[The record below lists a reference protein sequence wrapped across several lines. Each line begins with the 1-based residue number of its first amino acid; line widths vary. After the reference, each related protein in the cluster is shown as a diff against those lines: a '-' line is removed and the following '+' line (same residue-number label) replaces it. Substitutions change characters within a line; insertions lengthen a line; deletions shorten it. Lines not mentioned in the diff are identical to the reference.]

1 MTSRPDTGGDP
12 ATRAIETMSTATC
25 PFCGLA
31 CDDLDLA
38 GGVVDTKGCA
48 KAAAGFARADA
59 ARRPHAIAGKPADL
73 AAALGEAAAILRRA
87 ARPLFHGLTA
97 DIDGVRALL
106 ALADRTG
113 GIVDHR
119 NSAGLLAN
127 AGVARASGWVA
138 ATFGEVANRADFVLL
153 VGSDPARNFPRF
165 HERLIHNATPLYRK
179 AAPVVAYLGPRSLA
193 PPAEAASLQAVV
205 AEADLLPALAA
216 LGALLHDRP
225 YVADGLPAAELATI
239 ATQLKAAHYGAIA
252 WDVTSFLPEEAEYG
266 VERIA
271 SLLRHLNIETRCV
284 GLPLGGSGNGLGAQQ
299 VMLWQAGWPLRVS
312 FGSGT
317 PRHDPWRYDAR
328 RMLEA
333 GEADALVWVATL
345 LPAPPPVSTVPVIA
359 IVSDDVELPS
369 PAAVELRVGT
379 PALDHRGE
387 IIRSDNIIAL
397 PVAATR
403 PSDRPSVAE
412 IARALLQRLEASP

>member
-1 MTSRPDTGGDP
+1 
-12 ATRAIETMSTATC
+12 MSAATC

-31 CDDLDLA
+31 CDDLGIA
-38 GGVVDTKGCA
+38 NGVVDTKGCA
-48 KAAAGFARADA
+48 KAAVGFARADA
-59 ARRPHAIAGKPADL
+59 ARRPHAIAGQPADL
-73 AAALGEAAAILRRA
+73 AAALAEAVAILRRS
-87 ARPLFHGLTA
+87 ARPVFHGLTA

-106 ALADRTG
+106 ALSDRTG

-165 HERLIHNATPLYRK
+165 YERLIRNETPLYRK
-179 AAPVVAYLGPRSLA
+179 AVPAVAYLGPSTLA
-193 PPAEAASLQAVV
+193 PVAGATSLQAIV
-205 AEADLLPALAA
+205 AEANLLPALAA

-225 YVADGLPAAELATI
+225 YVADGLPAAELAAI
-239 ATQLKAAHYGAIA
+239 AAQLKTARYGVIA
-252 WDVTSFLPEEAEYG
+252 WDVSALAPDEAEYV
-266 VERIA
+266 VERLA

-299 VMLWQAGWPLRVS
+299 AALWQAGWPLRIG
-312 FGSGT
+312 FGAGA

-328 RMLEA
+328 RMLEE

-345 LPAPPPVSTVPVIA
+345 VPEPPPLNVLPMIA

-369 PAAVELRVGT
+369 PAAVELRVGI
-379 PALDHRGE
+379 PALDHHSE

-397 PVAATR
+397 PVQATR

-412 IARALLQRLEASP
+412 IARALLQALEAKP

>member
-1 MTSRPDTGGDP
+1 
-12 ATRAIETMSTATC
+12 MSVVTC

-31 CDDLDLA
+31 CDDLEID

-48 KAAAGFARADA
+48 RAAAGFARADA
-59 ARRPHAIAGKPADL
+59 AHRSHAIAGKPADL
-73 AAALGEAAAILRRA
+73 AAALGEAVAILRRS

-165 HERLIHNATPLYRK
+165 YERLIRNATPLYRK
-179 AAPVVAYLGPRSLA
+179 VPPAVAYLGPQTLA
-193 PPAEAASLQAVV
+193 PSADAASLQAIV
-205 AEADLLPALAA
+205 AETDLLPALAA
-216 LGALLHDRP
+216 LGALSHDRP
-225 YVADGLPAAELATI
+225 YVADGLPAAELAAI
-239 ATQLKAAHYGAIA
+239 AARLKAARYGVIA
-252 WDVTSFLPEEAEYG
+252 WDVASIAPDEAEYA
-266 VERIA
+266 VERLA

-299 VMLWQAGWPLRVS
+299 TALWQTGWPLRIG
-312 FGSGT
+312 FGAGT
-317 PRHDPWRYDAR
+317 PHHDPWRYDAR

-333 GEADALVWVATL
+333 GEADALIWVATL
-345 LPAPPPVSTVPVIA
+345 APEPPPVSAIPVIA
-359 IVSDDVELPS
+359 VVSGDIELPS

-379 PALDHRGE
+379 PALDHHGE

-397 PVAATR
+397 PVEATR
-403 PSDRPSVAE
+403 SSGRPSVAD
-412 IARALLQRLEASP
+412 IARALLQGLEATP